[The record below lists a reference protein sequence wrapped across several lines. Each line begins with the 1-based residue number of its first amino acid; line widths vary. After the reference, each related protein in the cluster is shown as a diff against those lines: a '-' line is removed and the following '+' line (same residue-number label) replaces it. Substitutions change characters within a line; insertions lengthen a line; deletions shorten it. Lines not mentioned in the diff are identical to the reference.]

1 MFSSTTRGDTDA
13 AEALPEPEGAGPA
26 LGDSHR
32 TLERWRYSGQ
42 GPAFLKL
49 GGRVLYRLADV
60 EAFEQSQLQR
70 ALKISEAVARA
81 GHAPRRLT
89 ADPARAAR
97 VC

>member
-1 MFSSTTRGDTDA
+1 MLQRHCLNQKELARRWGI
-13 AEALPEPEGAGPA
+13 
-26 LGDSHR
+26 SHR

-81 GHAPRRLT
+81 GHAHRRLT
-89 ADPARAAR
+89 ADPARDSGHGATHQRTAR
-97 VC
+97 LC

>member
-1 MFSSTTRGDTDA
+1 MLQRHCLNQKELARRWGI
-13 AEALPEPEGAGPA
+13 
-26 LGDSHR
+26 SHR

-89 ADPARAAR
+89 ADPARDSGHGAKHQRTAR
-97 VC
+97 LC